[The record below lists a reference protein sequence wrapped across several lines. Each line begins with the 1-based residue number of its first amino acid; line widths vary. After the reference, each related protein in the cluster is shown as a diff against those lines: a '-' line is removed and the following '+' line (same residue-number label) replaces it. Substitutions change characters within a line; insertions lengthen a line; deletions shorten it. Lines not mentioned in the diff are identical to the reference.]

1 MSNFFLAIHNYFI
14 KNRFRTFGVIVSVF
28 LILSFFASQI
38 SFKENITDLIPS
50 NSESQITTKV
60 LEQVNFADKITIII
74 SAKENG
80 TADDLTNYGN
90 EFLSELNSNSQQY
103 IGKIQG
109 KIDEKDIQETF
120 EFVYQNL
127 PLFLDKDDYT
137 SIENKINNDSI
148 ASIVEAN
155 YKALIAPTSI
165 VTKDFILKDPLGI
178 SFIALKKL
186 QQMSVGD
193 NFELNNGFV
202 LTKDKKK
209 LLLFITPKLAANETD
224 KNTLFIAELAK
235 IQTEL
240 NSKFEQTVEM
250 SYFGAT
256 PVAVANASQ
265 IKKDVR
271 NTSIGASI
279 ALILIF
285 AFFYRSVLTPI
296 IIFIPSIFGAAFALA
311 ILYFTN
317 GTISAISLGI
327 SSILLG
333 ETTDYSIYV
342 LTHLRNKKDLKL
354 LYKDISKPLILCG
367 ATTAISFLCLFFVKS
382 EALKDLGVFAAIS
395 VISTSIFSL
404 ILIPILYKTKNEVL
418 VSQKNIVD
426 KLGAYPFH
434 KNKILIAALSIV
446 VIIASFNYSKVTF
459 NSDLSTLNFMTA
471 ELQKA
476 QDDLENIAN
485 KSSKSIYLATYGD
498 SYETVLK
505 QNNVLFE
512 ELQKNK
518 LHSDVLNFSSIGGIV
533 LSKEMQEQ
541 KIQFWNSFWTAQKK
555 SELQRELISNGS
567 NLGFKPTAYQS
578 FFATLNTDFK
588 LLSFQDYAKVQ
599 SFFIDEFVSK
609 RGDFFTV
616 STLVQVPHSKRD
628 SFVNEIKKQHN
639 IVVIDRQQTN
649 ETFLGTLKV
658 SFEKLVNYSLIA
670 VFLILLISFKKLEM
684 VIVTIIPIILSWIVT
699 TGIMGLADLQFNII
713 NIIVCTLIFGI
724 GVDYSVFMTVAL
736 QKEYT
741 FGRSE
746 LPTYKTSII
755 LSVTTTI
762 LGIGVLIFAKHPAL
776 QSIALIAVI
785 GIFAALAITFIVQPL
800 VFNFFVTNNAKK
812 GNAPFTLR
820 RFIHSVLSFAY
831 YGLGGLFLSV
841 LGFIF
846 VKLFPMSKKKK
857 SLAFHF
863 VMSKFMHS
871 VFLTYPAIKRKIINT
886 SNEKFENPAVII
898 ANHTSFLDILA
909 IGMLSP
915 KIIFL
920 VSDWVYNS
928 PFFGIGVRLAG
939 FYPVSSGIDNG
950 IEHLREKVNQG
961 FSLMVFPEGTRSVDN
976 SVKRFHKGAFYLAEQ
991 FNLDII
997 PIVIH
1002 GYSEGSPKGDFML
1015 YKSSTTVEILDRIK
1029 PDDNKFGQNYTEKTK
1044 KINSFF
1050 RNQYSRVRAENEDHN
1065 YFKMTLFNSFEYKES
1080 EIVKNVKQDFRQ
1092 NSEMYY
1098 QLNSL
1103 IGKKA
1108 RVLNFADD
1116 YGQLDVLLTL
1126 QESQRK
1132 VDSFIQDEVKRSC
1145 ARTNYFLKKRSI
1157 RYLDTFSETDLS
1169 LYDVLLIT
1177 DTNFSEDINTF
1188 NGLIIILRNER
1199 ALEYFKKLG
1208 FQIEIETNQL
1218 IALSRLE

>member
-137 SIENKINNDSI
+137 NIENKINNDSI

-240 NSKFEQTVEM
+240 NSKFAQTVEM

-628 SFVNEIKKQHN
+628 SFVNEIKKQDN

-658 SFEKLVNYSLIA
+658 SFEKLVNYSFIA

-961 FSLMVFPEGTRSVDN
+961 FSLMVFPEGTRSIDN

-1065 YFKMTLFNSFEYKES
+1065 YFKTTLFNSFEYKES
-1080 EIVKNVKQDFRQ
+1080 EIVKIVKQDFRQ